1 MRKIGPVIAVL
12 LTACALQ
19 ACSYKGVNT
28 YTANQDTT
36 AVQDTSSTLN
46 LSVDEHDLQ
55 FALTAANG
63 NMAEIALGKL
73 AIARGRSKKVK
84 NFGAMMVKDHSKA
97 DTKLA
102 LIAKAKDIDLP
113 KMLDTAT
120 QRKIDLLSAK
130 SGTDFDKAYINYM
143 IADHEKNVALFT
155 DESKKLQDPDL
166 QAFAVKTLPV
176 LQTHLDAINAI
187 HDSMP

>member
-1 MRKIGPVIAVL
+1 MRKIGPAIAVL
-12 LTACALQ
+12 LSACVLQ
-19 ACSYKGVNT
+19 ACSYKGVNN